1 MSQAVDAHHSS
12 PDAVFYL
19 CLQNTNGDSSAFD
32 RFGYFYIIQ
41 LVPEALPNRV
51 KIGYTD
57 NLNTRLREHQTAAPT
72 ATFLGHWKCEWL
84 WDQAA
89 MDSITRIDCH
99 LVMNEVYEGDIEG
112 FLNRAEEFFSLMP
125 QNTDKPKLSAHSP
138 LNKNQKK
145 R

>member
-1 MSQAVDAHHSS
+1 
-12 PDAVFYL
+12 
-19 CLQNTNGDSSAFD
+19 
-32 RFGYFYIIQ
+32 
-41 LVPEALPNRV
+41 
-51 KIGYTD
+51 
-57 NLNTRLREHQTAAPT
+57 
-72 ATFLGHWKCEWL
+72 
-84 WDQAA
+84 

-125 QNTDKPKLSAHSP
+125 QNTDKPKLSAHSL